1 MRIAVASFSHE
12 TCTFCPRPTTI
23 EDFERGGVLRGGEV
37 LKAHRGIPSYINGF
51 IKAAEEEGDVELV
64 GILDASRSWGGS
76 SGSWLTRECFDKYT
90 YEIAEGLRSAGRMDG
105 VLLALHGAMAVEGC
119 LKPEAE
125 IVRRVR
131 GAVGD
136 VPIMVTLDLHANE
149 DHELTDVADGVFI
162 IKTYPHVDSEQTGL
176 KAARCL
182 IATVRGEFKP
192 VMAIRKPGVITPSV
206 FQGTDFYP
214 AKDIMDRAREWEGK
228 GAYYVSVAFG
238 FAYADVPDVGA
249 TVIALTDGDK
259 ELAERA
265 AQDVSDYIW
274 SLREAFAGRRIP
286 KTREGVEQAIRAARE
301 GRRPVILADHSD
313 RTGDSTHILRE
324 LMAQGA
330 ENFVVATIA
339 DERAIEEISRRA
351 KVGERVEVMLGGY
364 AHPLSGEPVKISGI
378 VEYLGPCEYIHNGPM
393 ARGAKVRLGKVAV
406 LGLGLNNHVIVTPTL
421 HQIID
426 DAIFPALGLNLKNI
440 EIIAIKS
447 RVHFRAFFKDV
458 AGAII
463 EVDAPG
469 LGPADLTQLEYKNIP
484 DEIYPIGRKWRE

>member
-23 EDFERGGVLRGGEV
+23 EDFERGGVLRGEEA
-37 LKAHRGIPSYINGF
+37 LTAHRGIPSYINGF
-51 IKAAEEEGDVELV
+51 IKAAEEAGDVELV

-90 YEIAEGLRSAGRMDG
+90 YEIAEGLRSAGRIDG

-131 GAVGD
+131 RALGD

-162 IKTYPHVDSEQTGL
+162 IKTYPHIDTEETGL

-182 IATVRGEFKP
+182 IATARGEFKP

-206 FQGTDFYP
+206 FQGTEFYP
-214 AKDIMDRAREWEGK
+214 AKDIMDRAREWEGR

-274 SLREAFAGRRIP
+274 SLREPFAGKRIP

-313 RTGDSTHILRE
+313 RTGDSTHILKE

-339 DERAIEEISRRA
+339 DERAIDEISRRA
-351 KVGERVEVMLGGY
+351 EVGERVEVMLGGY
-364 AHPLSGEPVKISGI
+364 AHPLSGEPVKISGV
-378 VEYLGPCEYIHNGPM
+378 VEYLGPCEYIHKGPM

-421 HQIID
+421 HQVID
-426 DAIFPALGLNLKNI
+426 DAIFPALGLDLKNI

-447 RVHFRAFFKDV
+447 RVHFRAFFKDL

-469 LGPADLTQLEYKNIP
+469 LGPADLTQLEYNNIP
-484 DEIYPIGRKWRE
+484 DEIYPIGRKWRK